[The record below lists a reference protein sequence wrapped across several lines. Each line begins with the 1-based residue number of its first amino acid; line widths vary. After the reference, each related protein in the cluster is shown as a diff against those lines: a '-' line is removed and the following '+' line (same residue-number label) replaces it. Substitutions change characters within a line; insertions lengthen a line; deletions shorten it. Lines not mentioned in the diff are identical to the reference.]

1 MRIFVDAMGGDNA
14 PQAPVEGAIEALRL
28 YPDLEITL
36 AGDLP
41 QVEPCLKDCDD
52 VRSRITLV
60 DAPEVI
66 TNDESPVMGV
76 RRKKNSA
83 TVIGMLQLKE
93 KQVDGFVSCGSTG
106 AVLAGGMFRLGRIP
120 GIERPAL
127 APVLPTGTQPGALL
141 IDCGANVDCRPEYL
155 LQFGMMGSIYMEKVM
170 GVHSPRVALINNG
183 SEECKGRDLE
193 IETYAMLRDERE
205 NGINF
210 TGNIEAREI
219 PSGDAEVLVTDGFTG
234 NIVLKLYEGLA
245 KFFAGKMKD
254 LFSGAGKIGGLFVA
268 DKLMA
273 LKDSFDYKKVGGA
286 VLLGIAKP
294 VIKAHGSSNG
304 EAFFH
309 AIRQAK
315 NCVDGHVCE
324 TITDALAARKSREK
338 SDSASEE
345 A

>member
-1 MRIFVDAMGGDNA
+1 MRILLDAMGGDLA
-14 PQAPVEGAIEALRL
+14 PKEPLEGAARAVAELGVEVTLCGDEEKIRAAAAEHHIALDGISIL
-28 YPDLEITL
+28 HT
-36 AGDLP
+36 
-41 QVEPCLKDCDD
+41 
-52 VRSRITLV
+52 S
-60 DAPEVI
+60 EVI
-66 TNDESPVMGV
+66 TMEDQPTDVVKS
-76 RRKKNSA
+76 KKNCSMA
-83 TVIGMLQLKE
+83 LGLQALA
-93 KQVDGFVSCGSTG
+93 DGNGDAFVS
-106 AVLAGGMFRLGRIP
+106 AGNS
-120 GIERPAL
+120 
-127 APVLPTGTQPGALL
+127 GALL
-141 IDCGANVDCRPEYL
+141 VGATMIPRRIKGIKRAAMAPILPTATGHAMLLDGGANTECRPEML
-155 LQFGMMGSIYMEKVM
+155 TQFGIMGSIYMEKVM
-170 GVHSPRVALINNG
+170 GIASPRVALINNG

-193 IETYAMLRDERE
+193 IETYAMLCDERE